1 MTDSHVSQLQQHEVE
16 AIKQMAA
23 STEDPPLLMLNQ
35 NRYTAE
41 ARFPLGDEYLGYM
54 DSLEKTLARV
64 GGKVL
69 WRIPVM
75 GQPIGCDHDVIHEIL
90 AAWYPSHQAFLD
102 LSRAEGAQEMFRRRK
117 VCVENAVI
125 HRCPGNQ
132 YPMQP

>member
-1 MTDSHVSQLQQHEVE
+1 MTNNHVSQLQQYEVE
-16 AIKQMAA
+16 AIKRVAA

-35 NRYTAE
+35 NKYTSQ

-54 DSLEKTLARV
+54 EALEKTLARV

-75 GQPIGCDHDVIHEIL
+75 GQPIGCDHDAIHEIL

-102 LSRAEGAQEMFRRRK
+102 LSRAEGAQEMFRRREA
-117 VCVENAVI
+117 CVENAVI
-125 HRCPGNQ
+125 HRCLANQ